1 MKKILLAF
9 VAAFALPGVSHA
21 QYFELGLFG
30 GASTYSGDLSH
41 KMIYWNEVHPAVG
54 IYAGMHLTRH
64 FSISIQSKYGTVS
77 GADANSDEQGFLE
90 RNLSFHSNII
100 EAGVVGVLYLP
111 GYIPGQMR
119 FSPFLSLGVNWFQ
132 FNPKA
137 EYMGIVYELQPLNT
151 EGQGTSAFPDREP
164 YKLNQISI
172 PFGVGVKYNIAYN
185 WNIAFEI
192 TLRKTFTDYIDDVST
207 TYVNPDILLDERGAI
222 SYALSN
228 RTGEYLGTDPLPYGN
243 DQSRGSADVND
254 YYSFAGITLSY
265 NFLGNGKNDASRQV
279 DCPGE
284 PSKKMKS
291 GLWGKEM
298 MK

>member
-1 MKKILLAF
+1 MKKIMLAL
-9 VAAFALPGVSHA
+9 VAAFTLPGFIHA

-30 GASTYSGDLSH
+30 GASAYNGDLSH
-41 KMIYWNEVHPAVG
+41 KLIYWNEIHPAAG

-64 FSISIQSKYGTVS
+64 LSISIQSKYGTVS
-77 GADANSDEQGFLE
+77 GADANSDQEAFRQ
-90 RNLSFHSNII
+90 RNLSFYSNII
-100 EAGVVGVLYLP
+100 EAGVVGEFYFP

-119 FSPFLSLGVNWFQ
+119 FSPFVSLGINWFQ

-137 EYMGIVYELQPLNT
+137 EYMGVEYALQPLNT

-172 PFGVGVKYNIAYN
+172 PLGVGIKYNIAYN
-185 WNIAFEI
+185 WNIALEI
-192 TLRKTFTDYIDDVST
+192 TLRKTFTDYLDDVST
-207 TYVNPDILLDERGAI
+207 TYVNPDILLNERGAL

-243 DQSRGSADVND
+243 EQNRGSSEISD
-254 YYSFAGITLSY
+254 YYAFAGITISY
-265 NFLGNGKNDASRQV
+265 NFLGNGKNDAARQV
-279 DCPGE
+279 DCPGK

-291 GLWGKEM
+291 GLWS
-298 MK
+298 